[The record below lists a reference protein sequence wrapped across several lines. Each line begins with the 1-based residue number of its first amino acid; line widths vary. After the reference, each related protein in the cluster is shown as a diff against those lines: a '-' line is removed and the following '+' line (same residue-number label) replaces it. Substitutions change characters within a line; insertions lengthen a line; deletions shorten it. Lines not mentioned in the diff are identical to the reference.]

1 MTKHF
6 PLTNQEIFTMSKS
19 KAVKKVV
26 TTTQVKVNQEC
37 KNKRQVLSQLK
48 RIKWDIEFQTENQ
61 EIFYN
66 TIDKNDISFCAG
78 PAGCGKTYI
87 AVYYALQQLAT
98 SKKYDGIIITKP
110 LVEVEGEKLGYL
122 PGNVEEKT
130 EPFMMSIYYNM
141 EQIIGRDRL
150 KMLRDTGVITV
161 VPLAYM
167 RGLTLTNRMVLLDEA
182 QNSTPLQI
190 KTFLTRIGKGSKFII
205 SGDLQQSD
213 VKHKNGNGLED
224 AIRRLT
230 GLPHLGFSQFTL
242 ADIVRH
248 PVVAGIL
255 ERYNKEYDIADL
267 PAEATLSAWLE
278 HPKYDYSRITNR
290 WG

>member
-1 MTKHF
+1 
-6 PLTNQEIFTMSKS
+6 MSKS
-19 KAVKKVV
+19 KLVKKVV
-26 TTTQVKVNQEC
+26 TTTQVKANQEC
-37 KNKRQVLSQLK
+37 KNKRQVMSQLK
-48 RIKWDIEFQTENQ
+48 RIKWDIEFQTKNQ
-61 EIFYN
+61 ELFYN

-150 KMLRDTGVITV
+150 KMLRESGVITV

-167 RGLTLTNRMVLLDEA
+167 RGLTLTNKMVLLDEA

-190 KTFLTRIGKGSKFII
+190 KTFLTRIGRGSKFIV

-224 AIRRLT
+224 AIRRLP

-242 ADIVRH
+242 ADVVRH

-255 ERYNKEYDIADL
+255 ERYDDEYDVADL
-267 PAEATLSAWLE
+267 PAEVTLSAWLE
-278 HPKYDYSRITNR
+278 HPKYDHSKLLNK
-290 WG
+290 WS

>member
-1 MTKHF
+1 
-6 PLTNQEIFTMSKS
+6 MSKS
-19 KAVKKVV
+19 KSSKKVI
-26 TTTQVKVNQEC
+26 TTTQIKSNQEC
-37 KNKRQVLSQLK
+37 KNKRQVMSQLK
-48 RIKWDIEFQTENQ
+48 RIKWDIEFQTKNQ

-87 AVYYALQQLAT
+87 ATYYALEQLAT

-110 LVEVEGEKLGYL
+110 LVEVEGEKIGYL

-130 EPFMMSIYYNM
+130 EPFMMSLYYNM
-141 EQIIGRDRL
+141 EQLIGKERL
-150 KMLRDTGVITV
+150 RMLRESGVISV

-167 RGLTLTNRMVLLDEA
+167 RGLTITNKIVLLDEA

-190 KTFLTRIGKGSKFII
+190 KTFLTRIGRGSKFII

-213 VKHKNGNGLED
+213 VKSKNGNGLED

-242 ADIVRH
+242 HDVVRH

-255 ERYNKEYDIADL
+255 DRYDEDYSIANL
-267 PAEATLSAWLE
+267 PAEATLSAWLNN
-278 HPKYDYSRITNR
+278 PKYDYSKILNR
-290 WG
+290 WD

>member
-1 MTKHF
+1 
-6 PLTNQEIFTMSKS
+6 MSKS
-19 KAVKKVV
+19 KPVKKVI
-26 TTTQVKVNQEC
+26 TTTQVKANQEC
-37 KNKRQVLSQLK
+37 KNKRQVMSQLK

-87 AVYYALQQLAT
+87 ATYYALQQLAT
-98 SKKYDGIIITKP
+98 TKKYDGIIITKP

-141 EQIIGRDRL
+141 EQIIGKDRL
-150 KMLRDTGVITV
+150 KMLRETGVITV

-167 RGLTLTNRMVLLDEA
+167 RGLTLTNKLVLLDEA

-190 KTFLTRIGKGSKFII
+190 KTFLTRIGRGSKFVI

-213 VKHKNGNGLED
+213 VKHKQGNGLED

-242 ADIVRH
+242 DDVVRH

-255 ERYNKEYDIADL
+255 ERYNDEYSVDDI
-267 PAEATLSAWLE
+267 PAEVTLSAWLE
-278 HPKYDYSRITNR
+278 HPTYDYSKIMNR
-290 WG
+290 WD